1 MYNIEAGN
9 LYGQALLG
17 LIQDEYETVDDGL
30 FTIASV
36 LQAEGYEVDDED
48 IVAIIEDEPIDFE
61 QEEFDLIQSVFD
73 QTEDE
78 DVYNGLL
85 ATAMDASGAIDL
97 DEEIGEDDE
106 DEDEYEE
113 DEEEVVETVGAY
125 SASRRN
131 KANFSAPDSRVAELE
146 ARLATVETFSVVKDR
161 LANINTRCEFGV
173 QEGWLP
179 PIAKSAI
186 VADFSRE
193 EDMVASFSKL
203 ASKNG
208 VDLDTQLHAM
218 EFTLEVF
225 ERCGN
230 LVDFNQYTGVDV
242 DPEEQA
248 HFSRVRDTARESLQA
263 MGLLNK

>member
-1 MYNIEAGN
+1 MYNIEPGN
-9 LYGQALLG
+9 LFGQALLG
-17 LIQDEYETVDDGL
+17 LITDEYETVDDGL

-48 IVAIIEDEPIDFE
+48 IVAIIEAEQIDIE

-73 QTEDE
+73 QTADE

-97 DEEIGEDDE
+97 DDEIGED
-106 DEDEYEE
+106 EE
-113 DEEEVVETVGAY
+113 ETVEEEEEVEIESVGAY
-125 SASRRN
+125 SARRN
-131 KANFSAPDSRVAELE
+131 QTASFSAPDPRVSELE
-146 ARLATVETFSVVKDR
+146 ARLAAVETFSVVKDR
-161 LANINTRCEFGV
+161 LANINARCEFGV

-179 PIAKSAI
+179 PVAKQAI
-186 VADFSRE
+186 VANFSRE
-193 EDMVASFSKL
+193 EDMVASFSQL
-203 ASKNG
+203 AAKNN

-230 LVDFNQYTGVDV
+230 LVDFNQYVNEEV
-242 DPEEQA
+242 DPEE
-248 HFSRVRDTARESLQA
+248 VARFNHIDSLAKTSLQA
-263 MGLLNK
+263 MGLLKN